1 MAGQDDAF
9 AQPDA
14 RLRTDLSQTTDVEQ
28 FGRCAIQLGS
38 NTMLPEKAMT
48 DITLSAS
55 QWVSAMMILHHGV
68 FVIH

>member
-55 QWVSAMMILHHGV
+55 Q
-68 FVIH
+68 